1 MVPHK
6 TPTDSISSAVTS
18 VRSALTVSPID
29 ESQLKNAICAY
40 VDECKRLEWPVERII
55 VDIKRLAEIPDGP
68 ILQARDATTRLD
80 AQALVSRAITWAV
93 DHYYWTG

>member
-1 MVPHK
+1 MVPNK
-6 TPTDSISSAVTS
+6 TPTDSISSAVTP
-18 VRSALTVSPID
+18 VRAALTVSPID

-40 VDECKRLEWPVERII
+40 VDECKRQEWPVERII

-68 ILQARDATTRLD
+68 ILQARDATKRLD
-80 AQALVSRAITWAV
+80 AQALISRAITWAV

>member
-6 TPTDSISSAVTS
+6 TPTESLASAATTMRAAFS
-18 VRSALTVSPID
+18 VSPLD

-40 VDECKRLEWPVERII
+40 VDEAKRQGWVVERVI
-55 VDIKRLAEIPDGP
+55 VDIKRMAEIEEGP
-68 ILQARDATTRLD
+68 LAQARDATKRLD
-80 AQALVSRAITWAV
+80 AQALISRAVTWAV